1 MKNTLKMTKT
11 IRVFL
16 RAFFITLIDLG
27 VPIRYAQAHYTAV
40 GFGLNQLFDI
50 KQNINFVSRIFFGE
64 RRNYKQKIPKVAQFY
79 SRKTMK

>member
-27 VPIRYAQAHYTAV
+27 VPIRYAQARYTAV
-40 GFGLNQLFDI
+40 GFVLNQLFDI
-50 KQNINFVSRIFFGE
+50 KQNINFLSCIFSGE
-64 RRNYKQKIPKVAQFY
+64 RRNYMQKIPKVAQFY
-79 SRKTMK
+79 SRQTMR